1 MTAMQVEDSARTVW
15 ERSTFRRYL
24 RSFLR
29 SDLAVLWWLRRSPT
43 GRFFALPM
51 RHVISMNPLRD
62 VAMLTWTGLAVGVFY
77 SGYHFTM
84 NCALNAGAVLLV
96 RALIQAKRPIERVRP
111 RPRCADRRGRA
122 TGHNT

>member
-1 MTAMQVEDSARTVW
+1 MQVEDSARTVW

-62 VAMLTWTGLAVGVFY
+62 VAMLTWTG
-77 SGYHFTM
+77 
-84 NCALNAGAVLLV
+84 
-96 RALIQAKRPIERVRP
+96 PISVH
-111 RPRCADRRGRA
+111 C
-122 TGHNT
+122 